1 MLWGPKKSA
10 VPKIGI
16 ETLGFLAL
24 VVFCQPVTAFG
35 QETVDFEEATPYE
48 AEVGNRL
55 LIDIP
60 TAYSLPRGAY
70 DISFNI
76 HAGGGLIAATN
87 IGLSEFLM
95 VGFSY
100 GANGVFS
107 QDDPDYNP
115 SVEFS
120 LKWRLTEESSSL
132 PGLAVGFTSQGSGAF
147 LEDFDRSTY
156 KAKGFYGVFSK
167 SIGITGYAWELHG
180 GLNYSL
186 EDEDNIPREDKSINF
201 FSGLSTELRHNLHFA
216 VEYDFALDDNKSDA
230 PFGRG
235 RGYLNAAIKWTYFDN
250 LQIQFTARDLLRNRR
265 EADSF
270 ERGLRIVYL
279 EFF

>member
-1 MLWGPKKSA
+1 MLLVQKKSA
-10 VPKIGI
+10 A
-16 ETLGFLAL
+16 LGTIAFLAMSVICL
-24 VVFCQPVTAFG
+24 PLLSSA
-35 QETVDFEEATPYE
+35 QESVDFEVAGPYE

-55 LIDIP
+55 LVDIP

-70 DISFNI
+70 DIRFSV
-76 HAGGGLIAATN
+76 HAGGGLIAGTN

-100 GANGVFS
+100 GANAVFS
-107 QDDPDYNP
+107 QDNPNYNP
-115 SVEFS
+115 NVEFS
-120 LKWRLTEESSSL
+120 LKWRLTEETSAL
-132 PGLAVGFTSQGSGAF
+132 PGLALGFTSQGSGTY
-147 LEDFDRSTY
+147 LDDFGRPTY

-167 SIGITGYAWELHG
+167 SIAITGYAWELHG

-186 EDEDNIPREDKSINF
+186 DDEKNIPREDKSINF
-201 FSGLSTELRHNLHFA
+201 FSGLSTELRRNLHFT

-235 RGYLNAAIKWTYFDN
+235 RGYLNAAIKWIYFDN
-250 LQIQFTARDLLRNRR
+250 LQIEFTARDLLRNRR
-265 EADSF
+265 EANSF